1 MLSMSAAILRYY
13 TSGSLWLNSYLS
25 LLLLSGLNVGVAYT
39 LERSNSGRS
48 ASAKAAFEST
58 VRKEFNRLM
67 AEGGCSPN
75 EAAAQAIRAAA
86 AVKPSAA

>member
-1 MLSMSAAILRYY
+1 MPSLSVIVARFLKPVMSA
-13 TSGSLWLNSYLS
+13 
-25 LLLLSGLNVGVAYT
+25 GLNVGVAYT

-48 ASAKAAFEST
+48 ASAKAAFERS
-58 VRKEFNRLM
+58 VRQEFNRLM

-75 EAAAQAIRAAA
+75 EAAALAIRAAA